1 MARASAK
8 VVDPSTG
15 KAVKVDV
22 GRGSASIDEESRL
35 MIFQGCNT
43 TQLCTI
49 FRTDPRTLMRK
60 LFENNVRPC
69 GVRNGSDIY
78 HIADVAPYIVK
89 PHQGIEEA
97 ILKMSHHDL
106 PKDLTKEFWA
116 GQRSKQDFLEKAGRL
131 WPTEKVVERVSE
143 LLKLVKMSTLLMNDA
158 VERQTELTEQ
168 QRSIIKSL
176 TRGMLEDLMKRV
188 EEQFKP
194 EEHVQAIPHGQ
205 PEEVIDPDL

>member
-1 MARASAK
+1 MPRASGK
-8 VVDPSTG
+8 MVDPATG
-15 KAVKVDV
+15 KSVNVDV
-22 GRGSASIDEESRL
+22 GRGSATVDEDTRA

-60 LFENNVRPC
+60 LFENNVKPC
-69 GVRNGSDIY
+69 GTRRGSDIY

-89 PHQGIEEA
+89 PHQGIEQA
-97 ILKMSHHDL
+97 ILRMSHHDL
-106 PKDLTKEFWA
+106 PTDLTKEFWA

-131 WPTEKVVERVSE
+131 WSTEKVVERVSE
-143 LLKLVKMSTLLMNDA
+143 LLKLVKMSALLMNDA

-194 EEHVQAIPHGQ
+194 EDQAQVQQHV
-205 PEEVIDPDL
+205 ESKEVFDPDL